1 MVIQDVD
8 LQAEIV
14 TIVNVGG
21 TPRDMTGWTLLST
34 KGGQRFVFPQLVLP
48 PGGTVRVT
56 SGPNGFSAPPEVFQW
71 LKADQTPYVG
81 YVWNNDGDPAV
92 LLDSEGDTVS
102 TFF

>member
-14 TIVNVGG
+14 AIVNVWD
-21 TPRDMTGWTLLST
+21 TLQDMTGWTLLST
-34 KGGQRFVFPQLVLP
+34 KGGQRFVFPQFVLA
-48 PGGTVRVT
+48 PGGTVRIT
-56 SGPNGFSAPPEVFQW
+56 SGPNAFSAPPQVFQW
-71 LKADQTPYVG
+71 LKADQTPSVG

-92 LLDSEGDTVS
+92 LLDSAGNTVS